1 MKAYNNKN
9 NYRSTI
15 LFFLFAILFA
25 FGSQAQNSNPQTTD
39 SIQVVDEVISIGNIS
54 EESEILGQRIL
65 NFKEILKPRAK
76 ITEVDSLLNL
86 ASKEI
91 SNKKDSLLK
100 LIDHMNRRDLKV
112 SKIELE
118 KYRSEIENAQDIL
131 KDRTDEVSIIN
142 DELDFA
148 LNKWRKTKEK
158 LVSSSE
164 SKDVLTSLDMVIHT
178 LQEISQITYERLNSV
193 FSIQKELTKQIFTIE
208 ETITEIESA
217 ELQLQKDYFVFDSE
231 PIWKSKNIGTIV
243 LDSTTVESKS
253 FSARIQSELKKNKN
267 QIKEFISQNAKT
279 AILQVL
285 FILILLALIIRV
297 NNSTWKN
304 HVNELINPIEI
315 QAKIVLSNPISAS
328 VTLGVLISAFFY
340 DRVVPAFADLHVL
353 LILTGTTILLPKL
366 TIKSFRLF
374 LYLIFFVYFYHSF
387 EALIDFKSNLYRW
400 GMITEAIVL
409 IISLV
414 LGARIMRKTPEK
426 FKPIYRIFKTLV
438 PFYILILFVSI
449 IANIIGMVSFSKLL
463 ITGILISTVLG
474 MVVYLSV
481 KIVTSLVVIFFKLRK
496 DYNIQTLSTMVNA
509 TNQRIQP
516 ILNWVG
522 IFVWFMFTLKGF
534 DIYNFIFTE
543 INDLMLVTWKIG
555 EMMISLGGILAFL
568 TIFIVT
574 LILAKLVATIFLD
587 DWMIKILPRGAA
599 PAMSLVLRIMIV
611 GIGLYVALSAAGIDL
626 SKLGWMFGALG
637 VGIGFGLQNVV
648 LNFISGLILA
658 FERPINLGDTIEID
672 QEMGIVTNIGIRS
685 SNIKSYSGYEAIIPN
700 GDLIS
705 KKVINYTLSNRDRR
719 SKIIM
724 KTAPNANP
732 EKVIALFNEMAS
744 EDHRTRKDPAPKTY
758 FYGYDEEGNL
768 SFALLYWTTFSDT
781 LKTDSEIALKIF
793 TKLKEEGIQAPAPVR
808 RIVKE

>member
-9 NYRSTI
+9 NYRSTA
-15 LFFLFAILFA
+15 LFFLFTILFA
-25 FGSQAQNSNPQTTD
+25 FGSQAQNSNQQTTD

-54 EESEILGQRIL
+54 EESEILGQRIIV
-65 NFKEILKPRAK
+65 FKEILKPSAK
-76 ITEVDSLLNL
+76 IIEVDSLLNL
-86 ASKEI
+86 VSEEI

-112 SKIELE
+112 SKIEWK
-118 KYRSEIENAQDIL
+118 KYRSEIKNAQDIL

-142 DELDFA
+142 DEIDFA

-164 SKDVLTSLDMVIHT
+164 SKDVLTSLDLVIHT
-178 LQEISQITYERLNSV
+178 LQGISQITYERLNSI
-193 FSIQKELTKQIFTIE
+193 FSIQKELTKQIFTID
-208 ETITEIESA
+208 ETITEIELA

-231 PIWKSKNIGTIV
+231 PIWKSKNIGIMV

-253 FSARIQSELKKNKN
+253 FSDRIQSELKKNKD

-285 FILILLALIIRV
+285 FILTLLALIIRV
-297 NNSTWKN
+297 NSNWKD
-304 HVNELINPIEI
+304 HVNKLINPIEK

-328 VTLGVLISAFFY
+328 VALGVLLSAFFY
-340 DRVVPAFADLHVL
+340 DRLVPAFAELHVL
-353 LILTGTTILLPKL
+353 LILTGTVILLPKL

-374 LYLIFFVYFYHSF
+374 LYLIFFVYFYHTF
-387 EALIDFKSNLYRW
+387 EALIDSKSNLFRW

-438 PFYILILFVSI
+438 PFYILIIFVSI
-449 IANIIGMVSFSKLL
+449 IANIIGMVSFSMLL
-463 ITGILISTVLG
+463 ITGILTSTVLG

-481 KIVTSLVVIFFKLRK
+481 KIVTSLVVLFFKLRK

-509 TNQRIQP
+509 TNQRVQP

-522 IFVWFMFTLKGF
+522 LFVWFMFTLKGF
-534 DIYNFIFTE
+534 DIYNFVFVG

-568 TIFIVT
+568 TIFIVM
-574 LILAKLVATIFLD
+574 LILAKLVASLFLD
-587 DWMIKILPRGAA
+587 DWMIKILPRGVA
-599 PAMSLVLRIMIV
+599 PAISLVLRIVVV
-611 GIGLYVALSAAGIDL
+611 GIGLYMALSAAGIDL
-626 SKLGWMFGALG
+626 SKLGWMLGALG
-637 VGIGFGLQNVV
+637 VGIGFGLQNIV

-719 SKIIM
+719 SKILM
-724 KTAPNANP
+724 KTAPNVDP

-744 EDHRTRKDPAPKTY
+744 EDHRTRKKPEPKTF

-781 LKTDSEIALKIF
+781 LKTDSAIALKIF

-808 RIVKE
+808 RIVKDK

>member
-25 FGSQAQNSNPQTTD
+25 FGSQAQNSNQQTTD
-39 SIQVVDEVISIGNIS
+39 SIQVVDEIISIGNIS
-54 EESEILGQRIL
+54 EESEILGQRIIV
-65 NFKEILKPRAK
+65 FKEILRPSTK
-76 ITEVDSLLNL
+76 IIEVDSLLNL

-100 LIDHMNRRDLKV
+100 LIDHINRRDLKV
-112 SKIELE
+112 SKIEWK
-118 KYRSEIENAQDIL
+118 KYRSEIKNAQDIL

-142 DELDFA
+142 DELDLA
-148 LNKWRKTKEK
+148 LNKWRKTKKK
-158 LVSSSE
+158 LVSSNV
-164 SKDVLTSLDMVIHT
+164 SKDVLTSLDLAIHT
-178 LQEISQITYERLNSV
+178 LEGISQLTYERLNSV
-193 FSIQKELTKQIFTIE
+193 FSIEKKLTKQIFTIDD
-208 ETITEIESA
+208 TITEIELA
-217 ELQLQKDYFVFDSE
+217 ELQLQKNYFVLDSE
-231 PIWKSKNIGTIV
+231 PIWKSKNIGIMV
-243 LDSTTVESKS
+243 LDSTTVESNS
-253 FSARIQSELKKNKN
+253 FSERVQSELKKNKD

-285 FILILLALIIRV
+285 FILTLLALIIRV
-297 NNSTWKN
+297 NSNWKN
-304 HVNELINPIEI
+304 HVNELINPIEK
-315 QAKIVLSNPISAS
+315 QAKIILSNPISAS
-328 VTLGVLISAFFY
+328 VALGVLISAFFY
-340 DRVVPAFADLHVL
+340 DRLVPAFAELHVL
-353 LILTGTTILLPKL
+353 LILTGTVILLPKL

-374 LYLIFFVYFYHSF
+374 LYLIFFVYLYHTF
-387 EALIDFKSNLYRW
+387 EELMDSKSNIFRW
-400 GMITEAIVL
+400 GMIMEAIVL

-438 PFYILILFVSI
+438 PFYILIIFVSI

-463 ITGILISTVLG
+463 ITGILTSTVLG

-481 KIVTSLVVIFFKLRK
+481 KIVTSLVVLFFKLRK

-509 TNQRIQP
+509 TNQRVQP
-516 ILNWVG
+516 ILSWVG
-522 IFVWFMFTLKGF
+522 LFVWFMFTLKGF
-534 DIYNFIFTE
+534 DIYNFIFAG

-568 TIFIVT
+568 TIFIVM
-574 LILAKLVATIFLD
+574 LILAKLVASLFLD
-587 DWMIKILPRGAA
+587 DWMIKILPRGVA
-599 PAMSLVLRIMIV
+599 PAISLVLRIVIV
-611 GIGLYVALSAAGIDL
+611 GIGLYMALSAAGIDL
-626 SKLGWMFGALG
+626 SKLGWMLGALG
-637 VGIGFGLQNVV
+637 VGIGFGLQNIV

-724 KTAPNANP
+724 KTAPNADP
-732 EKVIALFNEMAS
+732 EKVMTLFDDAAS
-744 EDHRTRKDPAPKTY
+744 GDSRTRENPTPKTY

-768 SFALLYWTTFSDT
+768 SFALYYWTTFSDT
-781 LKTDSEIALKIF
+781 LNTDNSISLKIF
-793 TKLKEEGIQAPAPVR
+793 AKLKEEGIQAPAPVR

>member
-25 FGSQAQNSNPQTTD
+25 FGSQAQNSDPQTTD
-39 SIQVVDEVISIGNIS
+39 SIQVVDEIISIGNIS
-54 EESEILGQRIL
+54 EESEILGQRIIK
-65 NFKEILKPRAK
+65 FKAILKPSAK
-76 ITEVDSLLNL
+76 IIEVDSLLNL
-86 ASKEI
+86 ASEEI
-91 SNKKDSLLK
+91 SNKKNSLLK
-100 LIDHMNRRDLKV
+100 LIDHINRRDLKV
-112 SKIELE
+112 SKIEWK
-118 KYRSEIENAQDIL
+118 KYRSEVKNAQDIL

-142 DELDFA
+142 DELDLA
-148 LNKWRKTKEK
+148 LNKWRKTKKK
-158 LVSSSE
+158 LVSSNV
-164 SKDVLTSLDMVIHT
+164 SKDVLTSLDLAIHT
-178 LQEISQITYERLNSV
+178 LQGISQLTYERLNSV
-193 FSIQKELTKQIFTIE
+193 FSIEKKLTKQIFTIDD
-208 ETITEIESA
+208 TITEIELA

-231 PIWKSKNIGTIV
+231 PIWKSKNIGIMV
-243 LDSTTVESKS
+243 LDSTTVESTS
-253 FSARIQSELKKNKN
+253 FSERVQSELKKNKD
-267 QIKEFISQNAKT
+267 QTKKFISQNAKT

-285 FILILLALIIRV
+285 FILTLLALIIRV
-297 NNSTWKN
+297 NSNWKD
-304 HVNELINPIEI
+304 HVNELINPIEK

-328 VTLGVLISAFFY
+328 VALGVLISAFFY
-340 DRVVPAFADLHVL
+340 DKLVPAFAELHVL
-353 LILTGTTILLPKL
+353 LILTGTVILLPKL

-374 LYLIFFVYFYHSF
+374 LYLIFFVYFYNTF
-387 EALIDFKSNLYRW
+387 EELMDSKSNLFRW

-438 PFYILILFVSI
+438 PFYILIIFVSI

-463 ITGILISTVLG
+463 ITGILTSTVLG

-481 KIVTSLVVIFFKLRK
+481 KIVTSLVVLFFKLRK
-496 DYNIQTLSTMVNA
+496 NYNIQTLSTMVNA
-509 TNQRIQP
+509 TNKRVQP

-522 IFVWFMFTLKGF
+522 LFVWFMFTLKGF
-534 DIYNFIFTE
+534 DIYNFIFAG

-568 TIFIVT
+568 TIFIVM
-574 LILAKLVATIFLD
+574 LILAKLVASLFLD
-587 DWMIKILPRGAA
+587 DWMIKILPRGVA
-599 PAMSLVLRIMIV
+599 PAISLVLRIVVV
-611 GIGLYVALSAAGIDL
+611 GIGLYMALSAAGIDL
-626 SKLGWMFGALG
+626 SKLGWMLGALG
-637 VGIGFGLQNVV
+637 VGIGFGLQNIV

-724 KTAPNANP
+724 KTAPNADP
-732 EKVIALFNEMAS
+732 EKVMTLFDDAAS
-744 EDHRTRKDPAPKTY
+744 GDPRTRKNPTPKTY

-768 SFALLYWTTFSDT
+768 SFALYYWTTFSDT
-781 LKTDSEIALKIF
+781 LNTDNSISLKIF
-793 TKLKEEGIQAPAPVR
+793 AKLKEEGIQAPAPVR

>member
-9 NYRSTI
+9 NYRSTA
-15 LFFLFAILFA
+15 LFFLFTILFA
-25 FGSQAQNSNPQTTD
+25 FGSQAQNSNQQTTD

-54 EESEILGQRIL
+54 EESEILGQRIIK
-65 NFKEILKPRAK
+65 FKAILKPSAK
-76 ITEVDSLLNL
+76 IIEVDSLLNL
-86 ASKEI
+86 VSEVI

-112 SKIELE
+112 SKIEWK
-118 KYRSEIENAQDIL
+118 KYRSEIKNAQDIL

-142 DELDFA
+142 DEIDFA

-164 SKDVLTSLDMVIHT
+164 SKDVLTSLDLVIHT
-178 LQEISQITYERLNSV
+178 LQGISQITYERLNSI
-193 FSIQKELTKQIFTIE
+193 FSIQKELTKQIFTID
-208 ETITEIESA
+208 ETITEIELA

-231 PIWKSKNIGTIV
+231 PIWKSKNIGIMV

-253 FSARIQSELKKNKN
+253 FSDRIQSELKKNKD

-285 FILILLALIIRV
+285 FILTILALIIRV
-297 NNSTWKN
+297 NSNWKD
-304 HVNELINPIEI
+304 HINELINPIEK

-328 VTLGVLISAFFY
+328 VALGVLLSAFFY
-340 DRVVPAFADLHVL
+340 DRLVPAFAELHIL
-353 LILTGTTILLPKL
+353 LIFVGTIILLPKL

-374 LYLIFFVYFYHSF
+374 LYLIFFVYFYHTF
-387 EALIDFKSNLYRW
+387 EELMDSKSNLFRW
-400 GMITEAIVL
+400 GMIMEAIVL

-438 PFYILILFVSI
+438 PFYILIIFVSI
-449 IANIIGMVSFSKLL
+449 IANIIGMVSFSMLL
-463 ITGILISTVLG
+463 ITGILTSTVLG

-481 KIVTSLVVIFFKLRK
+481 KIVTSLVVLFFKLRK

-509 TNQRIQP
+509 TNQRVQP

-522 IFVWFMFTLKGF
+522 LFVWFMFTLKGF
-534 DIYNFIFTE
+534 DIYNFVFVG

-568 TIFIVT
+568 TIFIVM
-574 LILAKLVATIFLD
+574 LILAKLVASLFLD
-587 DWMIKILPRGAA
+587 DWMIKILPRGVA
-599 PAMSLVLRIMIV
+599 PAISLVLRIVVV
-611 GIGLYVALSAAGIDL
+611 GIGLYMALSAAGIDL
-626 SKLGWMFGALG
+626 SKLGWMLGALG
-637 VGIGFGLQNVV
+637 VGIGFGLQNIV

-719 SKIIM
+719 SKILM
-724 KTAPNANP
+724 KTAPNVDP

-744 EDHRTRKDPAPKTY
+744 EDHRTRKKPEPKTF

-781 LKTDSEIALKIF
+781 LKTDSAIALKIF

-808 RIVKE
+808 RIVKDK